1 MVFSIRPSRR
11 FAELEGNL
19 GLSRWEMS
27 ARKQKLAQAVKNVP
41 KKRAEKRSAR
51 QSRNTKRADEFKL
64 MRKNVDEFAKTHP
77 GFDKLAEEIIFWLN
91 KKLNLDDAYLVSKV
105 LDKAKVKLGRAT
117 P

>member
-1 MVFSIRPSRR
+1 MKSRR
-11 FAELEGNL
+11 
-19 GLSRWEMS
+19 
-27 ARKQKLAQAVKNVP
+27 QKLGQAVKNVS
-41 KKRAEKRSAR
+41 KKRGEKRSAR

-64 MRKNVDEFAKTHP
+64 MRKKVDEFAKTHP

-105 LDKAKVKLGRAT
+105 LDKLKVKLGRAG